1 MLIFQIPIREGAEVI
16 MASSV
21 EAVDVDLAD
30 VRRRE
35 DVDNIRRREEDD
47 NIRSLVQEVI
57 ASSESV
63 PVTRNDA
70 LPPNDN

>member
-30 VRRRE
+30 V
-35 DVDNIRRREEDD
+35 RRREEDD